1 MAAAKLVFMTAQTN
15 RRLGA
20 GLFQTRVALFRL
32 AWITACAA
40 VPAFLPAFGPLS
52 AVGQSNAAPRT
63 APLTNA
69 PAWKPLDSVS
79 HARIS
84 RWKPIFRG
92 VAMCEGLTKFP
103 RLLQVRAVRIDL
115 REPTIGFL
123 VTPRIGNGTNAW
135 GGRTTS
141 EFLTEFEC
149 QVALNGSVF
158 DVFAK
163 KRGDPMHVEG
173 LSLSRGDFYLS
184 TNRWDAL
191 LIGTNHQAWIGRSSM
206 DTHGAYNGLSGF
218 YALLIDGKNNGG
230 MRDRHPRSAV
240 GISRDGRYLILMA
253 IDGRQPGY
261 SESASTAEAA
271 EWIRKLGAYNALN
284 LDGGGSTA
292 LVIEGPYG
300 VPVELNRP
308 SGPPPG
314 TERRVANH
322 LGVYAQKLPAR
333 MPVLR

>member
-1 MAAAKLVFMTAQTN
+1 MIAAQRKVLSRAICPITL
-15 RRLGA
+15 A
-20 GLFQTRVALFRL
+20 GLVAL
-32 AWITACAA
+32 
-40 VPAFLPAFGPLS
+40 GPVVV
-52 AVGQSNAAPRT
+52 VGQSVSAARAAAT
-63 APLTNA
+63 TNA
-69 PAWKPLDSVS
+69 PAWKPVDSVA
-79 HARIS
+79 HAKIS
-84 RWKPIFRG
+84 KWKPIFRG
-92 VAMCEGLTKFP
+92 VEMCAGSTEVP
-103 RLLQVRAVRIDL
+103 RLLQVRAVRVNL
-115 REPTIGFL
+115 REPTIAFL

-141 EFLTEFEC
+141 EFLTEFKC
-149 QVALNGSVF
+149 QVALNGSIF

-173 LSLSRGDFYLS
+173 LSLSQGDFYLS

-191 LIGTNHQAWIGRSSM
+191 LINTNRRAWLARSAA
-206 DTHGAYNGLSGF
+206 DAQGAYNGLSGF

-230 MRDRHPRSAV
+230 MKTPHPRSAV
-240 GISRDGRYLILMA
+240 GISRNGHYLILMT

-261 SESASTAEAA
+261 SESASTGETA

-308 SGPPPG
+308 CGPPPG
-314 TERRVANH
+314 VERRVANH
-322 LGVYAQKLPAR
+322 LGVFAQRLAGDKALKR
-333 MPVLR
+333 